1 MWTRA
6 LLKDNAKTVL
16 RRSYWRVFLACLIVS
31 LLCGG
36 DFNLNYRFG
45 ADSATSGL
53 PESAARFAGNTGFPF
68 SVLLQ
73 LLMPVIIG
81 VGVMALLLVLAAV
94 LCWGI
99 LVTPVLQVGQ
109 ARYLTENRSGTAQLG
124 TIFSG
129 FTRGYWNTVGVM
141 FFMNLKVF
149 LWTLLLIVPGIVKSY
164 QYRFIPFLLAE
175 NPDLPADRAFE
186 ISTMMTDGEK
196 WNIFVLDLSFV
207 GWNLLG
213 LLLLGIGTLFVD
225 PYVKATEAELYAA
238 LRAKVLASGYVTE
251 EELTGQS

>member
-6 LLKDNAKTVL
+6 LLKCNAKTVL

-45 ADSATSGL
+45 ADSAPSGL

-73 LLMPVIIG
+73 LLLPVIIG

-99 LVTPVLQVGQ
+99 LVTPVL
-109 ARYLTENRSGTAQLG
+109 
-124 TIFSG
+124 
-129 FTRGYWNTVGVM
+129 
-141 FFMNLKVF
+141 
-149 LWTLLLIVPGIVKSY
+149 
-164 QYRFIPFLLAE
+164 
-175 NPDLPADRAFE
+175 
-186 ISTMMTDGEK
+186 
-196 WNIFVLDLSFV
+196 
-207 GWNLLG
+207 
-213 LLLLGIGTLFVD
+213 
-225 PYVKATEAELYAA
+225 
-238 LRAKVLASGYVTE
+238 
-251 EELTGQS
+251 